1 MMRVII
7 SIIFI
12 SILGNIIAAQNLLD
26 QYLEIAAKNNPEL
39 KAQYYE
45 YLAALEVVPQVGS
58 LPDPQLAFG
67 YFIQP
72 VETRLGPQQARISLS
87 QMLPWL
93 GTLNAKKEVEIQ
105 RAKAKYEEFEETKSN
120 LYFKLKSAYYNLYF
134 LKKAIEITDENLQI
148 LNSSKNLV
156 LIKIKSGVASAVD
169 ELRIE
174 MEIAALKNQLELLK
188 DKFSVET
195 IKFNKLMYVEDTIS
209 IQFPDTLWHSDLTSG
224 RAEIMAKI
232 RSNNHQVQ
240 KLEFLSAVF
249 KNQETVAKKSGM
261 PGISIGI
268 DYIFIGKDDNPMVNS
283 GQNGK
288 DAIVF
293 PMVGL
298 SIPLFRN
305 KYNAMIK
312 ETQLKHQA
320 MQDKKLAQIN
330 MLESL
335 YEEAIQDYRDAQRRI
350 ILYGRQ
356 LTLSDQALKILQ
368 SEYATDGQKFEEL
381 LRMERSLLNYALELE
396 KARADKQSTIAFTNY
411 LIGN

>member
-1 MMRVII
+1 MRVII

-209 IQFPDTLWHSDLTSG
+209 IQFPDTLWNSDLTSG